1 MPELSEGVRL
11 AMPYELAWCWSD
23 VPDNVDETA
32 TMQQD
37 AVRQSYPAFNIQQGR
52 GEHLFNFEQ

>member
-1 MPELSEGVRL
+1 LVLER
-11 AMPYELAWCWSD
+11 C
-23 VPDNVDETA
+23 PDNVDETA

-52 GEHLFNFEQ
+52 GEHLFNFEQWMKGNLMG